1 MGETASY
8 IRERGHE
15 YGTVTK
21 RPRRIGWI
29 DTVSLN
35 YARRVSGINYIALML
50 LDVLTGLDEIKI
62 CYKYEMDGSI
72 IDFVPSSIKELEKVK
87 PVYLTLPG
95 WTEDISKIKSF
106 EDLPDNAKTYIKKI
120 EELTKTEV
128 ALISVGP
135 DRLDTIKVKD
145 IF

>member
-1 MGETASY
+1 
-8 IRERGHE
+8 
-15 YGTVTK
+15 
-21 RPRRIGWI
+21 
-29 DTVSLN
+29 
-35 YARRVSGINYIALML
+35 ML
-50 LDVLTGLDEIKI
+50 LDVLTGLYEIKI
-62 CYKYEMDGSI
+62 CYKYEMEGSI
-72 IDFVPSSIKELEKVK
+72 IDFVPSTIKELEKVK
-87 PVYLTLPG
+87 PVYLTIPG
-95 WTEDISKIKSF
+95 WTEDISNIKSF

>member
-1 MGETASY
+1 
-8 IRERGHE
+8 
-15 YGTVTK
+15 
-21 RPRRIGWI
+21 
-29 DTVSLN
+29 
-35 YARRVSGINYIALML
+35 
-50 LDVLTGLDEIKI
+50 
-62 CYKYEMDGSI
+62 MDGSI
-72 IDFVPSSIKELEKVK
+72 IDFVPSSIKEFEKVK